1 MVTPRDEYLNK
12 LGQIQQA
19 NQNGTYFPIP
29 EVEQIY
35 KIDLNTRRC
44 EAPSHLSV
52 TDDHLAEI
60 IFFEVDRYFDK
71 QDLACL
77 TCVISYVNASGEYNV
92 YPVPCLDTITKR
104 EEGKIIIPWVIDN
117 DVTWGAGAVRFAF
130 KFYEINPAT
139 LQYTYCLS
147 TMAATTR
154 VLEGMR
160 FRYVDA
166 TEQAAADYQAGKWAA
181 KQHYLNYYT
190 KMTNNAGDYRYVHAT
205 VNYNSAETYY
215 QRAEAFRVSD
225 ADKLDAIYE
234 KVAELTRTGLKWVE
248 V

>member
-1 MVTPRDEYLNK
+1 
-12 LGQIQQA
+12 
-19 NQNGTYFPIP
+19 
-29 EVEQIY
+29 
-35 KIDLNTRRC
+35 
-44 EAPSHLSV
+44 
-52 TDDHLAEI
+52 
-60 IFFEVDRYFDK
+60 
-71 QDLACL
+71 
-77 TCVISYVNASGEYNV
+77 
-92 YPVPCLDTITKR
+92 
-104 EEGKIIIPWVIDN
+104 
-117 DVTWGAGAVRFAF
+117 
-130 KFYEINPAT
+130 
-139 LQYTYCLS
+139 
-147 TMAATTR
+147 MAATTR

-166 TEQAAADYQAGKWAA
+166 TEQAAADYQAGNWAA